1 MMSTQRRRGGR
12 VSGNAEVRERL
23 RGKAEKGEGEVQKI
37 GKFVDMI
44 NGNPLK

>member
-23 RGKAEKGEGEVQKI
+23 RDNADKGEGGFKKL
-37 GKFVDMI
+37 GNFVDI
-44 NGNPLK
+44 IDGNPLK